1 MRYRRATQSIYKS
14 CQLSHLSFSLTCIFS
29 SINLRAWQ
37 NPSFLS
43 REMLLRDTK
52 TIFEK
57 TQKSLYCNHA
67 CTYMRL
73 TLVGFYS
80 SCYLHLWMPDVT
92 LCSVCIKLKGH
103 GNLFCHIIC
112 SIIAYVTIFINTY
125 LLGLVICMC
134 TICIQGLKKLENGIE
149 SSGTEIDRPL

>member
-1 MRYRRATQSIYKS
+1 MYKS
-14 CQLSHLSFSLTCIFS
+14 CQLSYLSFSLTCIFS

-37 NPSFLS
+37 NTLFLS

-57 TQKSLYCNHA
+57 TQKSLYGNHA

-80 SCYLHLWMPDVT
+80 SCYLHLWMSDVT
-92 LCSVCIKLKGH
+92 LCSVCTKLKEH
-103 GNLFCHIIC
+103 GNLFCYIIC
-112 SIIAYVTIFINTY
+112 SILCKISYVTMFINTY
-125 LLGLVICMC
+125 LSGLVICMC
-134 TICIQGLKKLENGIE
+134 TICMQGLKKLENGIE